1 MTEYKASDLVEMARS
16 RMDELNSRTLLLGH
30 LPRNT
35 TLKKL
40 ITVFKDSINAR
51 FPRKKF
57 KGNRKYAFLEFA
69 SSEAASEALKKA
81 ANLSFDGKT
90 PMFVLLSQKTGVT
103 FPHPNTYQLSDFKR
117 CNLIVSCLPRQ
128 TVLEDLQSLFPNA
141 KDIFLPHA
149 GPEKTLGSARIDFV
163 DEDDAIA
170 AFTSKHGSM
179 VHNSPIIVNFCV
191 RRKSGKR
198 KRAEHEQKLS
208 SDDTQVQKI
217 EIPANS
223 TAESVQVGVI
233 SKQIRKARKRR
244 LSANSGAKVSTPS
257 KSPKTPTRG
266 TGVKRRRSCL
276 NKSTKPQSI
285 KLK

>member
-16 RMDELNSRTLLLGH
+16 RMGELKISPSVPYSHSDVYLIYSCIPDELNSRTLLLGH

-57 KGNRKYAFLEFA
+57 KGNRKFVNFA
-69 SSEAASEALKKA
+69 CQINIFAH
-81 ANLSFDGKT
+81 
-90 PMFVLLSQKTGVT
+90 FVK
-103 FPHPNTYQLSDFKR
+103 
-117 CNLIVSCLPRQ
+117 